1 MATDRMKNF
10 WPKKL
15 WSGGWMLVSLAGC
28 VAPAEEVG
36 GASASAPAPVVE
48 PAERIALPLASGARL
63 LQWLDPD
70 AVGATLVGARMELD
84 ADAIA
89 TLFGLPIQGARMLR
103 EIEMAEEGLQ
113 VIFGAD
119 LGQVFAPEVLAMLP
133 PIGRGSTMVRALRAP
148 RAEIEAALRDHEMEE
163 SLTEG
168 FAVWAP
174 TGAFPWKVVL
184 LGEDALALVPRAEIG
199 EIGPLTAARDL
210 PPSTLRRELEQ
221 IAGAPDLMLEM
232 VAQGPFL
239 HTELSD
245 DVGVVRLSVR
255 RWQGGGIDGGVLLQA
270 LGDAGEGAAELRTRE
285 LVGESDRLRELARRV
300 VFSAEPP
307 MIVGRVQLSAEDA
320 AALRRRPR

>member
-1 MATDRMKNF
+1 MKNF
-10 WPKKL
+10 RPKRL
-15 WSGGWMLVSLAGC
+15 WRGGWVLLSLAGC
-28 VAPAEEVG
+28 VAPVEEVG

-48 PAERIALPLASGARL
+48 PAERIAPPLASGARL

-84 ADAIA
+84 VDAIA

-119 LGQVFAPEVLAMLP
+119 LERVFAPEVLAMLP
-133 PIGRGSTMVRALRAP
+133 PIGRGSTILRALRAP

-163 SLTEG
+163 SFTEG
-168 FAVWAP
+168 FSVWAP

-184 LGEDALALVPRAEIG
+184 LGEDALALALVPRAEIG

-255 RWQGGGIDGGVLLQA
+255 RWQGRGIDGGVMLQA
-270 LGDAGEGAAELRTRE
+270 LGDPGEGAAELRTRE